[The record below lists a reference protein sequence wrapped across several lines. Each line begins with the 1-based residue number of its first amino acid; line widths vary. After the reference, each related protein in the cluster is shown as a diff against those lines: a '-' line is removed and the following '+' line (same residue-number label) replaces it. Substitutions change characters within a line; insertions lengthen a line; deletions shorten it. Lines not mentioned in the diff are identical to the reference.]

1 MLESVD
7 LSLALSKAAHK
18 GILRAQQER
27 LLELT
32 ELTFE
37 RKVPVIIVFE
47 GWDASGKGT
56 AIRKLTQRLD
66 PRGFKVLPTRAP
78 MPHERNKPW
87 LWRFWMNIP
96 RHGQIAIFDRSWYGR
111 VMVERV
117 EGLTAIPDWI
127 RAYEEINAFERTLA
141 ADGTVFVKFFLHISK
156 AEQLRRFVKL
166 TQQTETA
173 WQVTADDWEQHRRY
187 DDYVRAVEDMLANTN
202 VAGVAPWDVIP
213 ATNME
218 YCQYRIFHTVN
229 RRLEE
234 ALGMEASPD
243 VALDMVE
250 HSMARAGEEKAARKA
265 EKQAAKD
272 AAKLAKAKA
281 EPQTPPEA
289 EKDPAQTGGK
299 KSAKKAA
306 EKSAKKAAKQA
317 ALHADSPVPEAAV
330 PEKKKKKRKP
340 LPGADAVVHALEN
353 GQDGGTGS
361 AQSDGDEEGDNA

>member
-7 LSLALSKAAHK
+7 LSLTLSKTAHK

-27 LLELT
+27 LFELT
-32 ELTFE
+32 EISYE

-78 MPHERNKPW
+78 MPHELNKPW

-187 DDYVRAVEDMLANTN
+187 DDYVRAVEDMLTNT
-202 VAGVAPWDVIP
+202 GTPELAPWYVVP

-218 YCQYRIFHTVN
+218 YCQYRIFHTVI

-234 ALGMEASPD
+234 ALGMELSPD
-243 VALDMVE
+243 VALDLVDR
-250 HSMARAGEEKAARKA
+250 SLGRAKEEKKVRKA
-265 EKQAAKD
+265 EKQAAKEP
-272 AAKLAKAKA
+272 AKGADKAPA
-281 EPQTPPEA
+281 EEEEQ
-289 EKDPAQTGGK
+289 
-299 KSAKKAA
+299 AA
-306 EKSAKKAAKQA
+306 EKKRAKQLAKKAAKESA
-317 ALHADSPVPEAAV
+317 KGDRTAPEAG
-330 PEKKKKKRKP
+330 KKKKKKQP
-340 LPGADAVVHALEN
+340 VPETIAQAPAAGSQNGNEAAPEADDAEN
-353 GQDGGTGS
+353 
-361 AQSDGDEEGDNA
+361 EEGTDA